1 MRAAWQIFRFLTGD
15 RIGFVEQLDRDMGD
29 FGRLRVASRRIVF
42 VNTPELA
49 QEVLID
55 RADDFHKSPGLRIVG
70 KPLLGEGLLTAEGE
84 NHLRQRRLVA
94 PALAHHRVMRY
105 ASLME
110 QHTREHVASWQ
121 PGSIAMLPEMTRL
134 TLGIVGEALFNANLL
149 DEAAEL
155 GSAITDAMRHGTRL
169 LGIVHVPAD
178 WDTPGNRRVARSIDR
193 LNRTIYRLIEERR
206 ASGEDKGD
214 LLSML
219 LMSSEEDEHG
229 LRSLTDKQVRDEAM
243 TLFLAGHET
252 TANAVTWAL
261 YLLARNPEIQ
271 QRLQGEVDQLSGN
284 PIAFADLP
292 RLPLA
297 LQVFKE
303 ALRLYPP
310 AFLIGRQA
318 KRDTRLGGH
327 AIEAGEI
334 VLLAPYILQRSPR
347 YFEQPL
353 HFDPDRF
360 LPERESTI
368 PRMAYLPFGA
378 GRRICIGN
386 QFALM
391 EGQIVLATLAARWEF
406 QRAAAKAPGY
416 EALITL
422 RPRDGMQLEI
432 QRRKVH

>member
-1 MRAAWQIFRFLTGD
+1 LRFVTGD
-15 RIGFVEQLDRDMGD
+15 RIGFIEQLNRDMGE
-29 FGRLRVASRRIVF
+29 FGRLRLASRRIVF
-42 VNTPELA
+42 VNTPEMA
-49 QEVLID
+49 QELLID
-55 RADDFHKSPGLRIVG
+55 RADDFQKSPGLRIVG

-84 NHLRQRRLVA
+84 DHLRQRRLVA

-105 ASLME
+105 AALME
-110 QHTREHVASWQ
+110 QHTREHIANWRN
-121 PGSIAMLPEMTRL
+121 GSIAMLPEMTRL

-155 GSAITDAMRHGTRL
+155 GGAITDAIRHGTRL
-169 LGIVHVPAD
+169 LGIVHVPAN
-178 WDTPGNRRVARSIDR
+178 WKTPGNRRVARSIDR

-206 ASGEDKGD
+206 ASREDKGD

-219 LMSSEEDEHG
+219 LMSSEEDEQG
-229 LRSLTDKQVRDEAM
+229 LRTLTDQQVRDEAM

-252 TANAVTWAL
+252 TANAVTWSL
-261 YLLARNPEIQ
+261 YLLARHPEIQ
-271 QRLQGEVDQLSGN
+271 QRLQEEVDQLGGSQ
-284 PIAFADLP
+284 IAFADLP

-318 KRDTRLGGH
+318 RRETRIGGH
-327 AIEAGEI
+327 AIEPGEI
-334 VLLAPYILQRSPR
+334 VLLAPYVLQRSPR
-347 YFEQPL
+347 YFEHPL
-353 HFDPDRF
+353 KFDPHRF
-360 LPERESTI
+360 LPERESAI

-391 EGQIVLATLAARWEF
+391 EGQILLATLASRWHF
-406 QRAAAKAPGY
+406 HRASTKAPGY

-422 RPRDGMQLEI
+422 RPKDGMQLEI
-432 QRRKVH
+432 ERRVH